1 MHIVKSQTIPK
12 VTRESNNKRKI
23 HCQPHGQKYPSFS
36 SGEAG
41 PVQTTDR
48 LAAGLHRW
56 TGRGKERKD
65 LRWF

>member
-1 MHIVKSQTIPK
+1 MHIVKSQTVPK
-12 VTRESNNKRKI
+12 VTRESKKQTENSLPTPRPEI
-23 HCQPHGQKYPSFS
+23 PLFS

-56 TGRGKERKD
+56 IGRGTERKD